1 MASLNVSM
9 PDEMRAFV
17 DEQTKSGQFSTPS
30 EYIRHLIRED
40 SKRKATARL
49 EALLL
54 EGLDSGPAEP
64 MTDEDWAEL
73 RRRAHERIEA
83 QAKAGNAKKSA

>member
-9 PDEMRAFV
+9 PAKMRTFV
-17 DEQTKSGQFSTPS
+17 EARTEAGQFSTPS

-40 SKRKATARL
+40 AKRAETERL
-49 EALLL
+49 EELLL

-64 MTDEDWAEL
+64 MTEDHWAEL
-73 RRRAHERIEA
+73 RRRARERIE
-83 QAKAGNAKKSA
+83 QSSKKGHAKKSA